1 MYRMNSKHYDSDL
14 TDTELAILEPLL
26 PARKAKGR
34 PRSVALR
41 EILDAIF
48 YVLRGGVP
56 WRMLP
61 DGFPCWK
68 AAFHHF
74 RRWRLSGPWEA
85 INAARRERVREG
97 VGRTA
102 QPSAPIID
110 SQSVET
116 TGTGGPRGYDGG
128 EKANGRERHL
138 AVDTQGLLLKAKVL
152 PADLHDRPA
161 AEPVLAGPHRHFP
174 GVRLVRADTAYRGP
188 GRLARR
194 DPGQVL
200 GDHAPLVDRHAGV
213 GRRRPAAGA
222 PGRVPGAAAPAG
234 GGAELRVA
242 GPQPPAVGGLRAAVR
257 GDRDLDL
264 PCHDPA
270 DVAETGRSVN
280 TSILR
285 QALRRR

>member
-14 TDTELAILEPLL
+14 TDTEFAILEPLL

-68 AAFHHF
+68 TAFHYF
-74 RRWRLSGPWEA
+74 RQWRLSGLWEA
-85 INAARRERVREG
+85 INAALRERVREG
-97 VGRTA
+97 MGRTA
-102 QPSAPIID
+102 QPSASIID

-116 TGTGGPRGYDGG
+116 TEMGGRRGYDGG
-128 EKANGRERHL
+128 KKVNGRERHL
-138 AVDTQGLLLKAKVL
+138 VVDTQGLLLEAKVL
-152 PADLHDRPA
+152 PADLRDRGRRAGAGGPA
-161 AEPVLAGPHRHFP
+161 PAFP
-174 GVRLVRADTAYRGP
+174 GGSLGPGRHRLPRA

-194 DPGQVL
+194 DPGLVL
-200 GDHAPLVDRHAGV
+200 GDHAPPVDRHAGV

-222 PGRVPGAAAPAG
+222 PGRVPGAAALP
-234 GGAELRVA
+234 GGA
-242 GPQPPAVGGLRAAVR
+242 
-257 GDRDLDL
+257 
-264 PCHDPA
+264 PA
-270 DVAETGRSVN
+270 DVASACQGRPRPPPLEGGGMRK
-280 TSILR
+280 TISICP
-285 QALRRR
+285 